1 MVKKYGRR
9 RGRKRSRSVAP
20 RSLKKTIKK
29 TLMSMSETKRHI
41 TQLGNEDNTLVNLP
55 GFSYRLLQI
64 PEGQSSFRRIGDE
77 VAVTYMRI
85 ANSFINTTAQD
96 VYIRWFVIS
105 DVQNNF
111 DPVFTA
117 MFEGV
122 DTTNLTFENLV
133 AANGSTSPIFQR
145 MNKER
150 VRIMKQGGFK
160 LSGAGLDKS
169 SKLLRVN
176 VPWKKKLIF
185 DGTTNNNIPRNS
197 ADDYVFWFFACSMD
211 GENPPSGGVKIS
223 GTSEVYYKDI

>member
-1 MVKKYGRR
+1 
-9 RGRKRSRSVAP
+9 
-20 RSLKKTIKK
+20 
-29 TLMSMSETKRHI
+29 MSETKRHI
-41 TQLGNEDNTLVNLP
+41 TQLGNEQNTLVNLS

-77 VAVTYMRI
+77 IAIQYMRI

-96 VYIRWFVIS
+96 VYIRWFVLS

-111 DPVFTA
+111 NQNVTA

-122 DTTNLTFENLV
+122 DTTNLTFDNLIL
-133 AANGSTSPIFQR
+133 ANGSTSPIFQR
-145 MNKER
+145 LNKER

-160 LSGAGLDKS
+160 LSAAGLDRS

-176 VPWKKKLIF
+176 IPWKKKLVY

-211 GENPPSGGVKIS
+211 GVDPSTGGVKIS